1 MAKQSGKMD
10 YVQILFA
17 LSPFPS
23 YLPQYFSILQQLA
36 PSGDNDDGSAPDPDE
51 ASALGMDREGG
62 YYLRKRNQQHDHD
75 SPGSMMATIASPP
88 SSNSLQG
95 ISPGAGARKTFDF
108 GAHQNGAG
116 DGRKNAEGV
125 DTGMSRATV
134 LLLLS
139 AHLLRLLYFHG
150 LLLEAHRP
158 VAARAG
164 AGMELDELPVIS
176 TGAGMEVDGFLTP
189 TSASIQSSEPE
200 KSVLQWDLLGQS
212 LSMIIVQL
220 MLLHAMML
228 LHRQHQSRQGK
239 RKSDGR
245 IDVGE
250 PSMTH
255 SLTSSK
261 SNGSQP
267 SWGTKFSRA
276 MSAHL
281 RNLFSPHSILQKHS
295 FLEYMELLF
304 LTSMALKLVFDVY
317 WYPRYRIIGILWLK
331 HTSIV
336 LESCLALPQ
345 AIRNW
350 RRETTEGLSVVMV
363 GGWVAGD
370 FFKLCYFLFSM
381 IGSGGDTGNNVF
393 ALGCLL
399 ALSLDS
405 AVGFQMAWVY
415 PTGSTLELKQ
425 RITRSVRHWS
435 ANKDDDAGES
445 LLAQKK
451 DGPFASFLAAFF
463 EWARGVRRPTNA

>member
-1 MAKQSGKMD
+1 MD
-10 YVQILFA
+10 YVQLLFA

-36 PSGDNDDGSAPDPDE
+36 PAGDNDDGSAPDPDE
-51 ASALGMDREGG
+51 AAALGMDREGG
-62 YYLRKRNQQHDHD
+62 YYLRKRNNQHHENED
-75 SPGSMMATIASPP
+75 SPGAMMATIASPP

-116 DGRKNAEGV
+116 DGRNNAEGV

-150 LLLEAHRP
+150 LLLEAQRQRP
-158 VAARAG
+158 VPARAG

-176 TGAGMEVDGFLTP
+176 TEAGMEIDGFLTP
-189 TSASIQSSEPE
+189 TAASIQSSEPE

-228 LHRQHQSRQGK
+228 LHRQHQSWQRK
-239 RKSDGR
+239 RKSDGG
-245 IDVGE
+245 INVAE
-250 PSMTH
+250 PPLTH
-255 SLTSSK
+255 SLSSK

-267 SWGTKFSRA
+267 SWRTKFSRA
-276 MSAHL
+276 I
-281 RNLFSPHSILQKHS
+281 ILQKHS

-304 LTSMALKLVFDVY
+304 LTSMAVKLFFDVY
-317 WYPRYRIIGILWLK
+317 WYPRYRMIGILWLK

-345 AIRNW
+345 AVRNW

-370 FFKLCYFLFSM
+370 FFKLCYFLLNM
-381 IGSGGDTGNNVF
+381 IGSGGDRGNNVF

-405 AVGFQMAWVY
+405 VVGFQMAWVY

-451 DGPFASFLAAFF
+451 DGLFASFLAAFF
-463 EWARGVRRPTNA
+463 EWARGLRSNA